1 VRKPAS
7 SVAVRSALLI
17 LAFATLSPARTR
29 AAASAPDSLAKVPA
43 PVFAQRL
50 SIGFTAA
57 LGLSALA
64 AQLADE
70 KDAAAFLGAT
80 AIVAGPATGYFY
92 GRRGLRGFGG
102 AVIRG
107 GILALPYLSEIDP
120 MGGGGS
126 EPSSSVVGIA
136 VAAAAL
142 DAVYDIVVL
151 PGKVEHAN
159 QVLSPPRHP
168 RISARRAVLISTLA
182 TAVPALFAGTYTS
195 SHGGSVQTYRNW
207 EPLHAG
213 LTLGPEV
220 GYAAAGVSNFQSILG
235 IVGRGS
241 LIAYMASKDVY
252 RGADNRPAD
261 SEDVARSTTTVMA
274 IWALADIVMLPRAF
288 KSHETRSS
296 TLNPSDARVRF
307 ASVPLRTQPGENALV
322 IQFRF

>member
-1 VRKPAS
+1 VRITAS
-7 SVAVRSALLI
+7 PVFVRSALLI
-17 LAFATLSPARTR
+17 LAFAALAPARSR
-29 AAASAPDSLAKVPA
+29 AAASAPDSLARVPS

-57 LGLSALA
+57 LGVSALA

-92 GRRGLRGFGG
+92 GRSGLRGFGG

-126 EPSSSVVGIA
+126 EPSSSVVGVA

-159 QVLSPPRHP
+159 QVLSPPRQP
-168 RISARRAVLISTLA
+168 RISARRAVVISTVA
-182 TAVPALFAGTYTS
+182 TAVPALFAGSSTVNHGTGEETS
-195 SHGGSVQTYRNW
+195 RNW

-235 IVGRGS
+235 VVGRGG

-252 RGADNRPAD
+252 RGPEDRPAD

-296 TLNPSDARVRF
+296 TLEPANARVRF
-307 ASVPLRTQPGENALV
+307 ASVPLRTRPGENALAIRV
-322 IQFRF
+322 SF

>member
-1 VRKPAS
+1 MRTAAS
-7 SVAVRSALLI
+7 PIVVCWVLLI
-17 LAFATLSPARTR
+17 LAFAALAPACSR
-29 AAASAPDSLAKVPA
+29 ADASATDSLARVPS

-70 KDAAAFLGAT
+70 QDAAAFLGAT
-80 AIVAGPATGYFY
+80 AIVVGPATGYSY
-92 GRRGLRGFGG
+92 GRSGLRGFGG
-102 AVIRG
+102 AVLRC
-107 GILALPYLSEIDP
+107 GIMALPFASEIDL
-120 MGGGGS
+120 MGDGGS
-126 EPSSSVVGIA
+126 EPSSGVVGVATA
-136 VAAAAL
+136 VAAL
-142 DAVYDIVVL
+142 HAVYDIVVL

-168 RISARRAVLISTLA
+168 RISSKRAVVFSIVA
-182 TAVPALFAGTYTS
+182 TAVPAMFAGSETVHHGTS
-195 SHGGSVQTYRNW
+195 EQTSRNW

-235 IVGRGS
+235 VVGRGG

-252 RGADNRPAD
+252 RGADNRPED
-261 SEDVARSTTTVMA
+261 SEEVARNTTTVMA

-288 KSHETRSS
+288 RSHETRSS
-296 TLNPSDARVRF
+296 TLDLGNARVRF
-307 ASVPLRTQPGENALV
+307 VSVPLRTQPGEHALAIRV
-322 IQFRF
+322 DF